1 MPGIIPYQLQ
11 YSLRKESGDFYFQWG
26 GYFTIDLRKHVMQRC
41 RQKHLHHRR
50 EKCEVEYD
58 FFLVVLLKSRQ
69 RFPRKDVCF
78 RD

>member
-1 MPGIIPYQLQ
+1 MPGIISYQLQ

-26 GYFTIDLRKHVMQRC
+26 GYFTIDLRKDVMQRC

-58 FFLVVLLKSRQ
+58 FFFSSTAEITPKIPSQGCLL
-69 RFPRKDVCF
+69 P
-78 RD
+78 